1 MAFGASSCNEKS
13 DEPDENLATS
23 SVAVNAFTLEANSK
37 VLARLDSVFFSID
50 LEHGVIFN
58 ADSLP
63 KGTDVRALV
72 AKITYPGSVTSATIE
87 MQGGEHREGSFSYS
101 QTPTDTID
109 FTGRVTLKLQGAD
122 GLEKSY
128 RLKVNVHKM
137 TPDSLMWDKIAV
149 STLPSRNPAPEA
161 QKTVAWKSGILSLIR
176 ESDGSY
182 TRAFGDATSKGW
194 RKEAVD
200 PGFAVNLPTLTV
212 CGDKLYALSD
222 AGELMESSDAETW
235 TSTGALWDNIVGA
248 FGDTLL
254 GLRSNNGNIMHTAY
268 PLSGDFSE
276 SQIEEGFPVAEY
288 SNMGT
293 FSSAWSPDPTAFIIG
308 GRDKEGNAVSA
319 TWAYDGANWAMIS
332 NRPMPARLGATMLPY
347 FAYRASA
354 SGIWTQ
360 TRYSVWLAMGG
371 RDAGGKPSADLYISY
386 DSGVNWEKAPQLL
399 QLPDYIPALYAADAI
414 VMDSQMSANLSE
426 AWTRMASPRLRGANA
441 SYTIDGDKID
451 WECPYIYLFGGYG
464 ADGRINDRVFRGV
477 LARLTFR
484 PVI

>member
-149 STLPSRNPAPEA
+149 STLPSRNPAP
-161 QKTVAWKSGILSLIR
+161 
-176 ESDGSY
+176 
-182 TRAFGDATSKGW
+182 
-194 RKEAVD
+194 
-200 PGFAVNLPTLTV
+200 
-212 CGDKLYALSD
+212 
-222 AGELMESSDAETW
+222 
-235 TSTGALWDNIVGA
+235 
-248 FGDTLL
+248 
-254 GLRSNNGNIMHTAY
+254 
-268 PLSGDFSE
+268 
-276 SQIEEGFPVAEY
+276 
-288 SNMGT
+288 
-293 FSSAWSPDPTAFIIG
+293 
-308 GRDKEGNAVSA
+308 
-319 TWAYDGANWAMIS
+319 
-332 NRPMPARLGATMLPY
+332 
-347 FAYRASA
+347 
-354 SGIWTQ
+354 
-360 TRYSVWLAMGG
+360 
-371 RDAGGKPSADLYISY
+371 
-386 DSGVNWEKAPQLL
+386 
-399 QLPDYIPALYAADAI
+399 
-414 VMDSQMSANLSE
+414 
-426 AWTRMASPRLRGANA
+426 
-441 SYTIDGDKID
+441 
-451 WECPYIYLFGGYG
+451 
-464 ADGRINDRVFRGV
+464 
-477 LARLTFR
+477 
-484 PVI
+484 